1 MLLSVLMISA
11 GIAQVAP
18 STTSFVQASSSA
30 GELFA
35 TIDRK
40 PKFDGSNDAGK
51 KLERFTG
58 DIEFRNVSFA
68 YPSRP
73 HISVLKGVSFDAPAN
88 KTTALVGASGS
99 GKSTIVAL
107 MERWYELGVSKLR
120 SWQHVGRDSVWGSDI
135 IHSSCSSHFRPNA
148 YHDL

>member
-1 MLLSVLMISA
+1 MISA

-40 PKFDGSNDAGK
+40 PLSNGSNNTGK
-51 KLERFTG
+51 KLSQITG
-58 DIEFRNVSFA
+58 AIEFRDVSFA

-73 HISVLKGVSFDAPAN
+73 HISVLKGVSFDVPAN

-107 MERWYELGVSKLR
+107 MERWYELAVSKLR
-120 SWQHVGRDSVWGSDI
+120 
-135 IHSSCSSHFRPNA
+135 
-148 YHDL
+148 L